1 MYLEKISTFLPMY
14 SNMNKSDF
22 ITMIQGLGKSP
33 GLAYKYEKDFILTLI
48 LIRFSEV
55 FPDLV
60 FKWGTCLNKVYF
72 PYFRLSEDLDFVREN
87 KDDLGRT
94 GRKSLLKQYEN
105 TMISE
110 LLKLGLTLQDERTKF
125 DEYRLAMFS
134 FAYESALD
142 SSMQT
147 IKIDISLKSQL
158 QLPPVRL
165 PIRAIFQDVIL
176 GEDIFSEHTLTCID
190 LTEALAEK
198 MRAALTRREPAI
210 RDFFDIWYARTLWGF
225 DFSDPVFRDLL
236 SGKLREV
243 DYAYTL
249 EENHDLL
256 MRQIKTDLRSVLT
269 DDYGFDFDSIYTFVL
284 SYKTS
289 LAILDLS

>member
-1 MYLEKISTFLPMY
+1 
-14 SNMNKSDF
+14 
-22 ITMIQGLGKSP
+22 
-33 GLAYKYEKDFILTLI
+33 
-48 LIRFSEV
+48 
-55 FPDLV
+55 
-60 FKWGTCLNKVYF
+60 VYF

-210 RDFFDIWYARTLWGF
+210 RDFFDIWYARTL
-225 DFSDPVFRDLL
+225 
-236 SGKLREV
+236 
-243 DYAYTL
+243 
-249 EENHDLL
+249 
-256 MRQIKTDLRSVLT
+256 
-269 DDYGFDFDSIYTFVL
+269 
-284 SYKTS
+284 
-289 LAILDLS
+289 